1 MNNNTR
7 KLKFKSLPWL
17 SILKVYWA
25 VVLNLLATVLVVYGV
40 ILIIQH

>member
-1 MNNNTR
+1 MNNGK

-40 ILIIQH
+40 ILIINH